1 MDNTYTFITITNEC
15 YLYKIRLENAQIWL
29 TGDGRIWWQAGAI
42 TPDTQFSRTR
52 DIISIIK
59 RLFRF
64 RSLPAEMELLLNQ
77 LLSWRHLRR
86 IPLGAERRYIITYTD
101 GGITIK
107 RRLKPTREGFNHGI
121 D

>member
-1 MDNTYTFITITNEC
+1 MENTYTFITITNEC
-15 YLYKIRLENAQIWL
+15 YLYKIRLENAQTWL

-52 DIISIIK
+52 DIIAIIK
-59 RLFRF
+59 RLLRF

-86 IPLGAERRYIITYTD
+86 IPLGAERHYIITYTN

-107 RRLKPTREGFNHGI
+107 RRFNTDKKGL
-121 D
+121 